1 MAARKTLRSPTDKK
15 DLRENRPTKG
25 RLFIISAPSGAGKS
39 TICQALIDKIPNLKY
54 SVSFTTRNPRGKEEN
69 GIDYHFVSKDK
80 FLKGIQND
88 IWAEWAQVHGNF
100 YGTSAELIDE
110 ILYQGI
116 DVLLDIDVQG
126 ASQILQRYPE
136 SVSIFIKPPS
146 FNVLRERLLKRGTDS
161 REDVEQRLLN
171 AQQELAQAVNFHY
184 VVINDQ
190 INDAIKELTTIINSS
205 RAGGGVVAS

>member
-39 TICQALIDKIPNLKY
+39 TICQALINKIPNLKY
-54 SVSFTTRNPRGKEEN
+54 SVSFTTRNPRDKEEN

-126 ASQILQRYPE
+126 ASQIVQRYPE

>member
-1 MAARKTLRSPTDKK
+1 MAARKTLHSPTDKN

-39 TICQALIDKIPNLKY
+39 TICQALIDKIPNLNY

-69 GIDYHFVSKDK
+69 GIDYHFVSKDN

-88 IWAEWAQVHGNF
+88 IWAEWAQVHGNY
-100 YGTSAELIDE
+100 YGTSAELIDK
-110 ILYQGI
+110 ILHQGN

-146 FNVLRERLLKRGTDS
+146 FNALRERLLKRGTDS
-161 REDVEQRLLN
+161 REDVEQRLVN
-171 AQQELAQAVNFHY
+171 ARQELAQAVNFHY

-190 INDAIKELTTIINSS
+190 INDAIKELTTIINSN

>member
-1 MAARKTLRSPTDKK
+1 MVDRKTLRSPTDKN

-69 GIDYHFVSKDK
+69 GIDYYFISEDK
-80 FLKGIQND
+80 FLKGIQNG
-88 IWAEWAQVHGNF
+88 IWAEWAQVHGNY

-110 ILYQGI
+110 ILYQGN

-126 ASQILQRYPE
+126 ASQILQRYPGG
-136 SVSIFIKPPS
+136 VSIFIKPPS

-161 REDVEQRLLN
+161 REDVEQRLVN
-171 AQQELAQAVNFHY
+171 AQQELAQSVNFNY

-190 INDAIKELTTIINSS
+190 FNDAIKELTTIIISS

>member
-1 MAARKTLRSPTDKK
+1 MADRKTLRSPTDKN
-15 DLRENRPTKG
+15 DLRENRPIKG

-39 TICQALIDKIPNLKY
+39 TICQALINKIPNLKY